1 MYAHNTTVHLC
12 VAHVSLSFC
21 CSISCE
27 EDTFIPPDSEKLEF
41 ESENETQNT
50 EKKSLTPCFAPVAQN
65 DDNDDHQQYK
75 NKQKTNDNSSD
86 TTSGT
91 SSLC

>member
-1 MYAHNTTVHLC
+1 MYAQNTNTKYCNSALC

-50 EKKSLTPCFAPVAQN
+50 ENFHLLLVLLQ
-65 DDNDDHQQYK
+65 
-75 NKQKTNDNSSD
+75 
-86 TTSGT
+86 
-91 SSLC
+91 